1 MSENRV
7 RIGPPYMSGSGQMS
21 RDVHCVQILIA
32 HPHPMLGLV
41 RIGGIGRD
49 CKHEIWERVKDMWK
63 RAGSR
68 IQECHVIY
76 REYSELHKVPGEG
89 SGWLPA
95 APLANLLGAA
105 GREWDEKG
113 LDIERWQEI
122 ISEEALD
129 MNETRQMLKENGI
142 RVGEPETEATPDDPQ
157 GGDRSDLDRYIDEML
172 MRDEDQDEAGVAEA
186 ARER

>member
-41 RIGGIGRD
+41 RIGGIGRES
-49 CKHEIWERVKDMWK
+49 KHEIWERVKDMWK

-89 SGWLPA
+89 NRWLPA

-105 GREWDEKG
+105 GREWNEKG
-113 LDIERWQEI
+113 LEIEQWHKI

-129 MNETRQMLKENGI
+129 MNETRQMLRDNGI
-142 RVGEPETEATPDDPQ
+142 RVGEPEEKGTAEESKSE
-157 GGDRSDLDRYIDEML
+157 DRIDLDRYIDEML
-172 MRDEDQDEAGVAEA
+172 VKKGDEAATAKA
-186 ARER
+186 AREQ